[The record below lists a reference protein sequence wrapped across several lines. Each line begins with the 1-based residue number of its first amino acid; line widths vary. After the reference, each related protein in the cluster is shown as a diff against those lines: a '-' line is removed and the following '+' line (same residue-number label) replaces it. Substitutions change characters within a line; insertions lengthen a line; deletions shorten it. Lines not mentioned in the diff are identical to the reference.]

1 MERKIVKQF
10 AKKSS
15 GLVCSMIFVL
25 FASAELIATIIHAL
39 LARILLLVFE
49 GKHLMKLVLFNIFTL
64 LVLFA
69 SSASGQVL
77 TITDSVFDSNT
88 GAFSV
93 TGTQGADSIVITVTK
108 DNIVE
113 VGDVESGVNAGDVRT
128 IFVDGLAGD
137 DSIDLSGVLQSR
149 FTSIST
155 TEGAITMEGGAGND
169 TICGSPGNDSIFG
182 GSGGGVSI
190 VGDVDLNGVVDSL
203 DISPFINSLASG
215 VFQFEADI
223 NRDGEVNFGDVR
235 PFLQLQ
241 LALDLLVDGDDI
253 LIGGAGSDVISG
265 GAGDDTLF
273 GGSEGGDSIVGDVD
287 LNGVVDSLDISPFID
302 LLGSGVFQF
311 EADINGDGEV
321 NFGDVS
327 PFLQLLLAVDVL
339 VDGDDILKGGAGAD
353 VISGGA
359 GDDTLFGFR
368 PAAGDVNRD
377 GEVDFFDV
385 SPFVSVFGAGS
396 FQLEADI
403 NGDGEVNSE
412 DASLFVDLLFD
423 AQLVSLM
430 NDGAADELNGGTGN
444 DTLVDDG
451 SPE

>member
-1 MERKIVKQF
+1 M
-10 AKKSS
+10 
-15 GLVCSMIFVL
+15 
-25 FASAELIATIIHAL
+25 
-39 LARILLLVFE
+39 
-49 GKHLMKLVLFNIFTL
+49 
-64 LVLFA
+64 
-69 SSASGQVL
+69 
-77 TITDSVFDSNT
+77 
-88 GAFSV
+88 
-93 TGTQGADSIVITVTK
+93 
-108 DNIVE
+108 
-113 VGDVESGVNAGDVRT
+113 
-128 IFVDGLAGD
+128 
-137 DSIDLSGVLQSR
+137 
-149 FTSIST
+149 
-155 TEGAITMEGGAGND
+155 
-169 TICGSPGNDSIFG
+169 
-182 GSGGGVSI
+182 
-190 VGDVDLNGVVDSL
+190 VDSL
-203 DISPFINSLASG
+203 DISPFINSLGSG
-215 VFQFEADI
+215 GFQFEADV
-223 NRDGEVNFGDVR
+223 NGDGEVNFGDVS

-241 LALDLLVDGDDI
+241 LAPEVLVDGDDI

-302 LLGSGVFQF
+302 LLGSGVFRF

-327 PFLQLLLAVDVL
+327 PFLELQLAVDVL

>member
-1 MERKIVKQF
+1 MKIV
-10 AKKSS
+10 
-15 GLVCSMIFVL
+15 L
-25 FASAELIATIIHAL
+25 FK
-39 LARILLLVFE
+39 IL
-49 GKHLMKLVLFNIFTL
+49 TL
-64 LVLFA
+64 LVLVA
-69 SSASGQVL
+69 SPASGQVL
-77 TITDSVFDSNT
+77 TVTDSAFDSST

-93 TGTQGADSIVITVTK
+93 TGTQGADSIVITVTE

-137 DSIDLSGVLQSR
+137 DSIDLSGVLPSR
-149 FTSIST
+149 FTSISA

-182 GSGGGVSI
+182 GSEGGVSI

-203 DISPFINSLASG
+203 DISPFINSLGSG
-215 VFQFEADI
+215 GFQFEAD
-223 NRDGEVNFGDVR
+223 V
-235 PFLQLQ
+235 
-241 LALDLLVDGDDI
+241 
-253 LIGGAGSDVISG
+253 
-265 GAGDDTLF
+265 
-273 GGSEGGDSIVGDVD
+273 
-287 LNGVVDSLDISPFID
+287 
-302 LLGSGVFQF
+302 
-311 EADINGDGEV
+311 NGDGEV

-327 PFLQLLLAVDVL
+327 PFLQLQLAPEVL
-339 VDGDDILKGGAGAD
+339 VDGDDILIGGAGAD
-353 VISGGA
+353 EISGGV

-403 NGDGEVNSE
+403 NGDGEVNAE
-412 DASLFVDLLFD
+412 DASPFLDLLSG
-423 AQLVSLM
+423 AQTVSLM

-444 DTLVDDG
+444 DTLVDDV